1 MALEVNGKL
10 VKVMTQVTGEGAKG
24 PWVKQEFVIETFDQY
39 PKKVC
44 CSVWGDKVDQL
55 RRFQPGDDI
64 KVSFNLE
71 SREYNER
78 WFTEVRV
85 WKLDPAGAISANLGQ
100 AIPTYQ
106 APTPAAPM
114 NAPGQNFQQAPPAS
128 SAPNFF
134 ESGDDSNDLP
144 F

>member
-10 VKVMTQVTGEGAKG
+10 EKIMTQVTGEGAKG
-24 PWVKQEFVIETFDQY
+24 PWVKQEFVIVTFDQY

-85 WKLDPAGAISANLGQ
+85 WKLDQAGAISANPQQ
-100 AIPTYQ
+100 AMPSSQ
-106 APTPAAPM
+106 ASVQSAPTNM
-114 NAPGQNFQQAPPAS
+114 PGQNFQQAAPAS
-128 SAPNFF
+128 DAPNFF
-134 ESGDDSNDLP
+134 ESGDDTNDLP

>member
-1 MALEVNGKL
+1 MALEVSGKL

-44 CSVWGDKVDQL
+44 CSVWGEKVDQL

-85 WKLDPAGAISANLGQ
+85 WKLDQAGAISANPAQ
-100 AIPTYQ
+100 AMPSYQ
-106 APTPAAPM
+106 APAQSAPSNM
-114 NAPGQNFQQAPPAS
+114 PGQNFQQTPPAS
-128 SAPNFF
+128 AAPNFF